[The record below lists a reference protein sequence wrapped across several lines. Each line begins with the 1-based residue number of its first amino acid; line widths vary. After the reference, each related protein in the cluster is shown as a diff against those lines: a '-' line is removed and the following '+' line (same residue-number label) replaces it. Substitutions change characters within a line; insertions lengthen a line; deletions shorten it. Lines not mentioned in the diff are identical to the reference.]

1 MDFRFEFFI
10 AARGGRPMEVG
21 YHVPEERPMG
31 QHSRRSFVS
40 RTLSAFGGGALLLAA
55 DRSALLA
62 DAADLVSASS
72 PDALGSDYWRLVQRQ
87 FRLEP
92 GLLYFNNASLGPSP
106 VQVAD
111 ATDAFRRQLDA
122 FPSRY
127 MWGGWNEEK
136 AAVRSK
142 AAELLGAAREEI
154 ALIHNTTEGMNLI
167 ASSLD
172 LDPGD
177 EVILADHEHPS
188 GTVPWQYWQEPK
200 GVRLVR
206 PVLPI
211 LPSDP
216 AEITEI
222 YRRAITP
229 RTRVIS
235 MCHVINT
242 NGLILPVR
250 EVSEMARKRGIL
262 VAVDGAQ
269 APGMVDVDLHDLGC
283 DFYAASSHKWLF
295 SPKGVGVF
303 YARQASQS
311 LLKPLIVC
319 RGWENRSIRSFE
331 NYNTRNLP
339 EVLGLGVALDFQN
352 LMRPERRLAR
362 IHQLKR
368 FFRDHIEDDP
378 GFAIKTPA
386 SDALSCGITTVEVVG
401 RDVREA
407 AEALSER
414 HHIDCRPMTSHDLN
428 GLRISLS
435 VFNTEDQVEVL
446 IAALREIAA

>member
-1 MDFRFEFFI
+1 MTR
-10 AARGGRPMEVG
+10 
-21 YHVPEERPMG
+21 
-31 QHSRRSFVS
+31 HSRRTFLTTTIAGISGTAV
-40 RTLSAFGGGALLLAA
+40 LLAA
-55 DRSALLA
+55 DQQVLRAAVDELA
-62 DAADLVSASS
+62 RVSSV
-72 PDALGSDYWRLVQRQ
+72 DALGKDYWRLVQRQ

-92 GLLYFNNASLGPSP
+92 GLHYFNNASLGPSP
-106 VQVAD
+106 ALVAD
-111 ATDAFRRQLDA
+111 ATEAFRRTLDA

-127 MWGGWNEEK
+127 MWGGWTEEK
-136 AAVRSK
+136 EKVRAK
-142 AAELLGAAREEI
+142 AADLLAASPEEI

-172 LDPGD
+172 LEPGD
-177 EVILADHEHPS
+177 EVIVADHEHPS
-188 GTVPWQYWQEPK
+188 GTVPWQYWQERK

-216 AEITEI
+216 GELTAV

-235 MCHVINT
+235 MCHVVNT

-250 EVSEMARKRGIL
+250 QVVEMARPRGIL

-269 APGMVDVDLHDLGC
+269 APGMINVDLRDLGC

-303 YARQASQS
+303 YARRESQHF
-311 LLKPLIVC
+311 LKPLIVTK
-319 RGWENRSIRSFE
+319 GWEDASIRRLE

-339 EVLGLGVALDFQN
+339 EVLGLGTAFDFQN
-352 LMRPERRLAR
+352 LVGTDRREAR
-362 IHQLKR
+362 IRALKAYFRTSLAGDRR
-368 FFRDHIEDDP
+368 FRF
-378 GFAIKTPA
+378 KTPA
-386 SDALSCGITTVEVVG
+386 SDELSCGITTVEVVG
-401 RDVREA
+401 HPVRDVATELA
-407 AEALSER
+407 ER

-435 VFNTEDQVEVL
+435 IFNTEDQIDVL
-446 IAALREIAA
+446 VNALREVVV